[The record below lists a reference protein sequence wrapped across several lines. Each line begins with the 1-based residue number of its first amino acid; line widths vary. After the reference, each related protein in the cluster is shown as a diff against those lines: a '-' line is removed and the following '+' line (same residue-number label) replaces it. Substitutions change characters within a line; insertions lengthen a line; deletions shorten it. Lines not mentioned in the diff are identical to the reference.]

1 MLSAQRISSALIAKS
16 NKAGRI
22 RVCFEDLIL
31 AFAGEISRVYEG
43 RVAVRTVKIAQ
54 NIASSRG
61 SLVAPARKAKEYPL
75 SIKKES
81 PTLYLFKFWADICG
95 YLAVRLALCGALFHP
110 SRRSR
115 RWRRPRSALCRRLAS
130 LWQRLFGLLY
140 ELPLSTTRAT
150 PRLCLRPRLT
160 LAPFYAR
167 ARLSTPTAP
176 LDPRSL

>member
-16 NKAGRI
+16 NKAGCI

-61 SLVAPARKAKEYPL
+61 SLVAPARKAKEHPL
-75 SIKKES
+75 SIKKAS
-81 PTLYLFKFWADICG
+81 PTLYLSEFWANICG
-95 YLAVRLALCGALFHP
+95 YLANLAVRLALCSALFPP

-115 RWRRPRSALCRRLAS
+115 RWPWLHPALCRLLAS
-130 LWQRLFGLLY
+130 LRQRLFYPFY
-140 ELPLSTTRAT
+140 EPIYLPL
-150 PRLCLRPRLT
+150 
-160 LAPFYAR
+160 
-167 ARLSTPTAP
+167 AP
-176 LDPRSL
+176 LLGYIYVLA

>member
-61 SLVAPARKAKEYPL
+61 SLVAPARKAKEHPL
-75 SIKKES
+75 SIKKAS
-81 PTLYLFKFWADICG
+81 PTLYLFKFWADILRILPSVLRFAARYFLRLG
-95 YLAVRLALCGALFHP
+95 VVVDGLGFTQPYAV
-110 SRRSR
+110 S
-115 RWRRPRSALCRRLAS
+115 
-130 LWQRLFGLLY
+130 
-140 ELPLSTTRAT
+140 
-150 PRLCLRPRLT
+150 
-160 LAPFYAR
+160 
-167 ARLSTPTAP
+167 
-176 LDPRSL
+176 